1 MAPAFYLQ
9 TQGPFMGYLICEL
22 CERLC
27 FWLFP
32 RVVKV
37 GLHDLAVVQWI
48 IPANLKLK
56 VRLRNL

>member
-1 MAPAFYLQ
+1 
-9 TQGPFMGYLICEL
+9 MGYLICKL

-27 FWLFP
+27 FRLLP